1 MFRPKELYIGLRY
14 TGAKRRNGFVSFIAL
29 ISMLGIAL
37 GVAALIVVLSVMNGF
52 GKELRERT
60 LGMTAHA
67 TVTGQDGKLSD
78 WQSIQIKVAKHS
90 SVIGSA
96 PFTNKEAMLSNRNR
110 VSGAIIRG
118 VLPEQ
123 ENGVSEIGDKMV
135 SGRLSDLKAGRFG
148 IILGKELANAMGV
161 FEGEK
166 ITVITPQANV
176 TPVGVMPRLRRF
188 TVVGVFEAGMHQ
200 FDRSMAIIHI
210 QDAQKLF
217 SMGDKVD
224 GVRLKLDDMFSAYE
238 VTHEL
243 DQQIGEDYW
252 VRDWTKMHSNLF
264 KALKTEKVV
273 MFIILLLIVAVA
285 AFNIIST
292 LVMTVNDKQADIA
305 ILRTIG
311 MTPTS
316 LMWVFIVQGVVIGL
330 VGTSLGVALGVPVAL
345 NVNDI
350 VGFFEGLM
358 NTKFLPA
365 DVYYITELKSD
376 LHLSDVLT
384 YAASAFGL
392 SVLATIYPAYRAAK
406 IQPADALRYE

>member
-14 TGAKRRNGFVSFIAL
+14 TRAKRRNGFVSFIAL

-67 TVTGQDGKLSD
+67 TITGQEGSLSNWSD
-78 WQSIQIKVAKHS
+78 IRIKVARHPG
-90 SVIGSA
+90 VIDSA
-96 PFTNKEAMLSNRNR
+96 PFTQNEAMLSNRNR

-118 VLPEQ
+118 VVPSMEPK
-123 ENGVSEIGDKMV
+123 VSEIDEKMI
-135 SGRLSDLKAGRFG
+135 SGRLNDLKPGEFG
-148 IILGKELANAMGV
+148 IILGRELANAMGV

-200 FDRSMAIIHI
+200 FDRSMALMHVE
-210 QDAQKLF
+210 DAQKLF
-217 SMGDKVD
+217 SMGDRVE
-224 GVRLKLDDMFSAYE
+224 GVRLKLRDMFNAQQMTYE
-238 VTHEL
+238 LNNIV
-243 DQQIGEDYW
+243 GEDYW
-252 VRDWTKMHSNLF
+252 VRDWTQMHTNLF

-311 MTPTS
+311 MTPGS
-316 LMWVFIVQGVVIGL
+316 LMWVFIIQGVVIGL
-330 VGTSLGVALGVPVAL
+330 IGTLIGVLIGVPVAL

-350 VGFFEGLM
+350 VTFVETLLH
-358 NTKFLPA
+358 TKFLPA
-365 DVYYITELKSD
+365 DVYYITDIKSD
-376 LHLSDVLT
+376 LQVKDVLI
-384 YAASAFGL
+384 YSASAFGL
-392 SVLATIYPAYRAAK
+392 SVLATIYPAWRAAR

>member
-14 TGAKRRNGFVSFIAL
+14 TRAKRRNGFVSFIAL
-29 ISMLGIAL
+29 LSMLGIAL

-67 TVTGQDGKLSD
+67 TVTGQDGRLDD
-78 WQSIQIKVAKHS
+78 WQSVQAKISKHPN
-90 SVIGSA
+90 VLNSA
-96 PFTNKEAMLSNRNR
+96 PFTQNEAMLSNRSR

-118 VLPEQ
+118 VFPTLEPS
-123 ENGVSEIGDKMV
+123 VSDIDEKMV
-135 SGRLSDLKAGRFG
+135 SGKLADLKPGEFG
-148 IILGKELANAMGV
+148 IILGRELANAMGV

-176 TPVGVMPRLRRF
+176 TPVGVMPRLKRF

-200 FDRSMAIIHI
+200 FDRSMAIINI
-210 QDAQKLF
+210 QGAQKLF
-217 SMGDKVD
+217 SMGSSVE
-224 GVRLKLDDMFSAYE
+224 GLRLKLDDMFSAYK

-243 DQQIGEDYW
+243 DSLVGEDYW
-252 VRDWTKMHSNLF
+252 VRDWTQMNNNLF

-292 LVMTVNDKQADIA
+292 LVMTVNEKQADIA

-311 MTPTS
+311 MTPNS
-316 LMWVFIVQGVVIGL
+316 LMWVFIVQGTVIGL
-330 VGTSLGVALGVPVAL
+330 VGTIIGVGIGVPIAA
-345 NVNDI
+345 NVGDI
-350 VGFFEGLM
+350 VSFIESIFQ
-358 NTKFLPA
+358 TKFLPA
-365 DVYYITELKSD
+365 DVYYISDIKSD
-376 LHLSDVLT
+376 LRLSDVLT
-384 YAASAFGL
+384 YSASAFGL
-392 SVLATIYPAYRAAK
+392 SVLATIYPAWRAAR

>member
-14 TGAKRRNGFVSFIAL
+14 TRAKRRNGFVSFIAL
-29 ISMLGIAL
+29 LSMIGIAL

-67 TVTGQDGKLSD
+67 TVTGQDGTLSD
-78 WQSIQIKVAKHS
+78 WQSVERRVRVHR
-90 SVIGSA
+90 SVINAA
-96 PFTNKEAMLSNRNR
+96 PFTQNEAMLSNRSR
-110 VSGAIIRG
+110 VSGALIRG
-118 VLPEQ
+118 VYPRLEPR
-123 ENGVSEIGDKMV
+123 VSDIDSKMV
-135 SGRLSDLKAGRFG
+135 SGALTDLQPGQFG
-148 IILGKELANAMGV
+148 IILGRELANAMGV

-176 TPVGVMPRLRRF
+176 TPVGVMPRLKRF

-200 FDRSMAIIHI
+200 FDRSMALMHI
-210 QDAQKLF
+210 EDAQILF
-217 SMGDKVD
+217 SKVD
-224 GVRLKLDDMFSAYE
+224 RVDGLRLKLDDMLNSYK
-238 VTHEL
+238 VTGEL
-243 DQQIGEDYW
+243 NQLVGEDYW

-264 KALKTEKVV
+264 KALQTEKVV

-292 LVMTVNDKQADIA
+292 LVMTVNEKQADIA

-311 MTPTS
+311 MTPNS

-330 VGTSLGVALGVPVAL
+330 VGTLLGVAIGVPVAL
-345 NVNDI
+345 NVNEI
-350 VGFFEGLM
+350 VVFFETLLH
-358 NTKFLPA
+358 TKFLPA
-365 DVYYITELKSD
+365 DVYYISDIKAD
-376 LHLSDVLT
+376 LHARDVLV

-392 SVLATIYPAYRAAK
+392 SVLATIYPAWRAARV
-406 IQPADALRYE
+406 QPADALRYE

>member
-67 TVTGQDGKLSD
+67 TVTGQDGKLTD

-90 SVIGSA
+90 RVVDSA
-96 PFTNKEAMLSNRNR
+96 PFTQNEAMLSNRNR

-123 ENGVSEIGDKMV
+123 EIGVSEIGDKVV
-135 SGRLSDLKAGRFG
+135 SGRLTDLKPGRFG

-200 FDRSMAIIHI
+200 FDRSMAIVHM

-217 SMGDKVD
+217 SMGDRVE
-224 GVRLKLDDMFSAYE
+224 GVRLKLDDMFNAYQ

-243 DQQIGEDYW
+243 DKSVGEDYW

-311 MTPTS
+311 MTPNS

-330 VGTSLGVALGVPVAL
+330 VGTILGVSIGVPVAL
-345 NVNDI
+345 NVNEI
-350 VGFFEGLM
+350 VGFVEGLM
-358 NTKFLPA
+358 QTKFLPA

-384 YAASAFGL
+384 YTLSAFGL
-392 SVLATIYPAYRAAK
+392 SVLATIYPAYRAAR

>member
-14 TGAKRRNGFVSFIAL
+14 TRAKRRNGFVSFIAL

-67 TVTGQDGKLSD
+67 TVTGQDGKLED
-78 WQSIQIKVAKHS
+78 WQSIQIKSAMHPN
-90 SVIGSA
+90 VISSA
-96 PFTNKEAMLSNRNR
+96 PFTQNEAMLSNRNR

-118 VLPEQ
+118 VLPDQ
-123 ENGVSEIGDKMV
+123 EPKVSEIADKMV
-135 SGRLSDLKAGRFG
+135 SGRLSDLKAGGFG
-148 IILGKELANAMGV
+148 IILGRELANAMGV

-166 ITVITPQANV
+166 ITLITPQANV

-200 FDRSMAIIHI
+200 FDRSMAFIHMN
-210 QDAQKLF
+210 DAQKLF
-217 SMGDKVD
+217 SMGVKVE

-243 DQQIGEDYW
+243 NRTLGEDYW

-311 MTPTS
+311 MTPAS

-330 VGTSLGVALGVPVAL
+330 VGTLLGVAIGVPVAL
-345 NVNDI
+345 NVNEI
-350 VGFFEGLM
+350 VGFVEGLM
-358 NTKFLPA
+358 NTKFMPA

-376 LHLSDVLT
+376 LRLSDVLT
-384 YAASAFGL
+384 YTASAFGL
-392 SVLATIYPAYRAAK
+392 SVLATIYPAYRAAR

>member
-14 TGAKRRNGFVSFIAL
+14 TRAKRRNGFVSFIAL
-29 ISMLGIAL
+29 LSMLGIAL

-67 TVTGQDGKLSD
+67 TVSGQDGRLDD
-78 WQSIQIKVAKHS
+78 WQSVQAKISKHPNVLS
-90 SVIGSA
+90 SA
-96 PFTNKEAMLSNRNR
+96 PFTQNEAMLSNRSR

-118 VLPEQ
+118 VFPTLEPS
-123 ENGVSEIGDKMV
+123 VSDIDEKMV
-135 SGRLSDLKAGRFG
+135 SGKLADLKPGEFG
-148 IILGKELANAMGV
+148 IILGRELANAMGV

-176 TPVGVMPRLRRF
+176 TPVGVMPRLKRF

-200 FDRSMAIIHI
+200 FDRSMAIINI

-217 SMGDKVD
+217 SMGSSVE
-224 GVRLKLDDMFSAYE
+224 GLRLKLDDMFSAYK

-243 DQQIGEDYW
+243 DSLVGEDYW
-252 VRDWTKMHSNLF
+252 VRDWTQMNSNLF

-292 LVMTVNDKQADIA
+292 LVMTVNEKQADIA

-311 MTPTS
+311 MTPNS
-316 LMWVFIVQGVVIGL
+316 LMWVFIVQGTVIGL
-330 VGTSLGVALGVPVAL
+330 VGTIIGVGIGVPIAA
-345 NVNDI
+345 NVGDI
-350 VGFFEGLM
+350 VSFIESIFQ
-358 NTKFLPA
+358 TKFLPA
-365 DVYYITELKSD
+365 DVYYISDIKSD
-376 LHLSDVLT
+376 LRLSDVLT
-384 YAASAFGL
+384 YSASAFGL
-392 SVLATIYPAYRAAK
+392 SVLATIYPAWRAAR

>member
-67 TVTGQDGKLSD
+67 TVTGQNGKLSD
-78 WQSIQIKVAKHS
+78 WQSVQIKVSQHH
-90 SVIGSA
+90 SVINSA
-96 PFTNKEAMLSNRNR
+96 PFTQNEAMLSNRNR

-123 ENGVSEIGDKMV
+123 EIGVSDIGDKVV
-135 SGRLSDLKAGRFG
+135 SGRLTDLKPGRFG
-148 IILGKELANAMGV
+148 IILGRELANAMGV

-166 ITVITPQANV
+166 VTVITPQANV
-176 TPVGVMPRLRRF
+176 TPIGVMPRLRRF

-200 FDRSMAIIHI
+200 FDRSMAIIHM

-217 SMGDKVD
+217 SLGDKVE

-243 DQQIGEDYW
+243 NRDIGEDYW
-252 VRDWTKMHSNLF
+252 VRDWTKMNSNLF

-311 MTPTS
+311 MTPNS

-330 VGTSLGVALGVPVAL
+330 VGTLLGVAIGVPVAL
-345 NVNDI
+345 NVSEI
-350 VGFFEGLM
+350 VGFIEGLM

-376 LHLSDVLT
+376 LHLSDILT
-384 YAASAFGL
+384 YTLSAFGL
-392 SVLATIYPAYRAAK
+392 SVLATIYPAYRAAR

>member
-14 TGAKRRNGFVSFIAL
+14 TRAKRRNGFVSFIAL

-67 TVTGQDGKLSD
+67 TVSGQDGKLTD
-78 WQSIQIKVAKHS
+78 WQSIQIKVAKNPR
-90 SVIGSA
+90 VVDSA
-96 PFTNKEAMLSNRNR
+96 PFTQNEAMLSNRNR

-123 ENGVSEIGDKMV
+123 EIGVSEIGDKVV
-135 SGRLSDLKAGRFG
+135 SGRLTDLKPGRFG
-148 IILGKELANAMGV
+148 IILGRELANAMGV

-176 TPVGVMPRLRRF
+176 TPLGVMPRLRRF

-200 FDRSMAIIHI
+200 FDRSMAIVHM

-217 SMGDKVD
+217 SMGDKVE
-224 GVRLKLDDMFSAYE
+224 GVRLKLDDMFNAYQ

-243 DQQIGEDYW
+243 EKNIGEDYW

-292 LVMTVNDKQADIA
+292 LVMTVNEKQADIA

-311 MTPTS
+311 MTPNS

-330 VGTSLGVALGVPVAL
+330 VGTMLGVAIGVPVAL
-345 NVNDI
+345 HVNEI
-350 VGFFEGLM
+350 VGFIEGLM
-358 NTKFLPA
+358 QTKFLPA

-384 YAASAFGL
+384 YTLSAFGL
-392 SVLATIYPAYRAAK
+392 SVLATIYPAYRAAR

>member
-1 MFRPKELYIGLRY
+1 MFRPKELFIGLRY
-14 TGAKRRNGFVSFIAL
+14 TRAKRRNGFVSFIAML
-29 ISMLGIAL
+29 SMMGIAL

-52 GKELRERT
+52 GKELRDRT

-67 TVTGQDGKLSD
+67 TVTGQDGTLSD
-78 WQSIQIKVAKHS
+78 WQSIERRVREHR
-90 SVIGSA
+90 SVINTA
-96 PFTNKEAMLSNRNR
+96 PFTQSEAMLSNRSR

-118 VLPEQ
+118 VYPEL
-123 ENGVSEIGDKMV
+123 EPRVSDIDTKMV
-135 SGRLSDLKAGRFG
+135 SGALTDLQPGQFG
-148 IILGKELANAMGV
+148 IILGRELANAMGV

-176 TPVGVMPRLRRF
+176 TPVGVMPRLKRF

-200 FDRSMAIIHI
+200 FDRSMALMHI
-210 QDAQKLF
+210 EDAQILF
-217 SMGDKVD
+217 SKVDKVD
-224 GVRLKLDDMFSAYE
+224 GLRLKLDDMLSSYK
-238 VTHEL
+238 VTGEL
-243 DQQIGEDYW
+243 NQLVGEDYW

-264 KALKTEKVV
+264 KALQTEKVV

-292 LVMTVNDKQADIA
+292 LVMTVNEKQADIA

-311 MTPTS
+311 MTPNS

-330 VGTSLGVALGVPVAL
+330 VGTLLGVAIGVPMAL
-345 NVNDI
+345 NVNEI
-350 VGFFEGLM
+350 VVFFETLLH
-358 NTKFLPA
+358 TKFLPA
-365 DVYYITELKSD
+365 DVYYISDIKSD
-376 LHLSDVLT
+376 LQARDVLV

-392 SVLATIYPAYRAAK
+392 SVLATIYPAWRAAR

>member
-14 TGAKRRNGFVSFIAL
+14 TRAKRRNGFVSFIAL
-29 ISMLGIAL
+29 LSMLGIAL

-67 TVTGQDGKLSD
+67 TVTGQDGRLDDWLSM
-78 WQSIQIKVAKHS
+78 QAKVSKHS
-90 SVIGSA
+90 NVLASA
-96 PFTNKEAMLSNRNR
+96 PFTQNEAMLSNRSR

-118 VLPEQ
+118 VFPKLEPS
-123 ENGVSEIGDKMV
+123 VSEIEDKMV
-135 SGRLSDLKAGRFG
+135 SGKLSDLKPGQFG
-148 IILGKELANAMGV
+148 IILGRELANAMGV

-166 ITVITPQANV
+166 ITLVTPQANV
-176 TPVGVMPRLRRF
+176 TPVGVMPRLKRF
-188 TVVGVFEAGMHQ
+188 TVIGVFEAGMHQ

-217 SMGDKVD
+217 SMGENVE
-224 GVRLKLDDMFSAYE
+224 GLRLKLDDMFSAYK
-238 VTHEL
+238 VTREL
-243 DQQIGEDYW
+243 DALVGEDYW

-292 LVMTVNDKQADIA
+292 LVMTVNEKQADIA

-311 MTPTS
+311 MTPNS
-316 LMWVFIVQGVVIGL
+316 LMWVFIVQGTVIGL
-330 VGTSLGVALGVPVAL
+330 VGTVIGVGIGVPIAS
-345 NVNDI
+345 NVGEI
-350 VGFFEGLM
+350 VSFFETLFQ
-358 NTKFLPA
+358 TKFLPA
-365 DVYYITELKSD
+365 DVYYITDIKAD

-384 YAASAFGL
+384 YSASAFGL
-392 SVLATIYPAYRAAK
+392 SVLATIYPAWRAAR

>member
-14 TGAKRRNGFVSFIAL
+14 TRAKRRNGFVSFIAL

-67 TVTGQDGKLSD
+67 TVTGQDGKLED
-78 WQSIQIKVAKHS
+78 WQSIQIKSAMHPNV
-90 SVIGSA
+90 VDSA
-96 PFTNKEAMLSNRNR
+96 PFTQNEAMLSNRNR

-118 VLPEQ
+118 VLPDQ
-123 ENGVSEIGDKMV
+123 EPKVSEIADKMV

-148 IILGKELANAMGV
+148 IILGRELANAMGV

-166 ITVITPQANV
+166 ITLITPQANV

-200 FDRSMAIIHI
+200 FDRSMAFIHMN
-210 QDAQKLF
+210 DAQKLF
-217 SMGDKVD
+217 SMGEKVE

-243 DQQIGEDYW
+243 DRSLGEDYW

-311 MTPTS
+311 MTPSS

-330 VGTSLGVALGVPVAL
+330 VGTLLGVALGVPVAL
-345 NVNDI
+345 YVNEI
-350 VGFFEGLM
+350 VGFVEGLM

-376 LHLSDVLT
+376 LRLSDVLT
-384 YAASAFGL
+384 YTASAFGL
-392 SVLATIYPAYRAAK
+392 SVLATIYPAYRAARV
-406 IQPADALRYE
+406 QPAEALRYE

>member
-14 TGAKRRNGFVSFIAL
+14 TRAKRRNGFVSFIAL

-67 TVTGQDGKLSD
+67 TVTGQDGSLSD
-78 WQSIQIKVAKHS
+78 WQSVQAKVGIHP
-90 SVIGSA
+90 SVISSA
-96 PFTNKEAMLSNRNR
+96 PFTQNEAMLSNRRR

-118 VLPEQ
+118 VLPKLEP
-123 ENGVSEIGDKMV
+123 GVSEIAEKMV
-135 SGRLSDLKAGRFG
+135 SGKLSDLKAGGYG
-148 IILGKELANAMGV
+148 IVLGRELANVMGV

-166 ITVITPQANV
+166 ITVVTPQANV

-188 TVVGVFEAGMHQ
+188 TVVGIFEAGMHQ
-200 FDRSMAIIHI
+200 YDRSMAFIHMA
-210 QDAQKLF
+210 DAQKLF
-217 SMGDKVD
+217 SMGTRVE
-224 GVRLKLDDMFSAYE
+224 GVRLKLDDMFSAQ
-238 VTHEL
+238 VITHEL
-243 DQQIGEDYW
+243 NASIGEDYW

-264 KALKTEKVV
+264 KALKTEKIV
-273 MFIILLLIVAVA
+273 MFIILFLIVAVA

-311 MTPTS
+311 MTPGS
-316 LMWVFIVQGVVIGL
+316 LMWVFIVQGVVIGM
-330 VGTSLGVALGVPVAL
+330 VGTIAGVAIGVPIAL
-345 NVNDI
+345 NVGEI
-350 VGFFEGLM
+350 VSFVEGLF
-358 NTKFLPA
+358 NTRFLPA
-365 DVYYITELKSD
+365 DVYYITDIKSD
-376 LHLSDVLT
+376 LHLSDVLVYT
-384 YAASAFGL
+384 FSAFGL
-392 SVLATIYPAYRAAK
+392 SVLATIYPAWRAAK

>member
-14 TGAKRRNGFVSFIAL
+14 TRAKRRNGFVSFIAL

-67 TVTGQDGKLSD
+67 TVSGHDGYLSD
-78 WQSIQIKVAKHS
+78 WQDIQTRVITHP
-90 SVIGSA
+90 SVLDSA
-96 PFTNKEAMLSNRNR
+96 PYTQTEAMLSNRSR

-118 VLPEQ
+118 VLPDQ
-123 ENGVSEIGDKMV
+123 EPGVSEIVDKMV
-135 SGRLSDLKAGRFG
+135 SGSIHDLRPGGFG
-148 IILGKELANAMGV
+148 IILGRELANAMGV
-161 FEGEK
+161 YEGEQ
-166 ITVITPQANV
+166 ITVITPQANI
-176 TPVGVMPRLRRF
+176 TPVGVLPRLRRF

-200 FDRSMAIIHI
+200 FDRSMALMHI

-217 SMGDKVD
+217 SMGDRVN
-224 GVRLKLDDMFSAYE
+224 GVRLKLDDMFNARQI
-238 VTHEL
+238 THQL
-243 DQQIGEDYW
+243 DSQIGEDYW
-252 VRDWTKMHSNLF
+252 VKDWTRMHSNLF

-292 LVMTVNDKQADIA
+292 LVMTVNDKQSDIA

-311 MTPTS
+311 MTPGS
-316 LMWVFIVQGVVIGL
+316 LMVIFIIQGMVIGL
-330 VGTSLGVALGVPVAL
+330 IGTLMGVAIGIPVAL

-350 VGFFEGLM
+350 VTAVEQVM

-365 DVYYITELKSD
+365 DVYYITEIKSD
-376 LHLSDVLT
+376 LHASDVLT
-384 YAASAFGL
+384 YAVSAFSL
-392 SVLATIYPAYRAAK
+392 SVLATIYPAWRAAK
-406 IQPADALRYE
+406 VQPADALRYE

>member
-14 TGAKRRNGFVSFIAL
+14 TRAKRRNGFVSFIAL

-78 WQSIQIKVAKHS
+78 WQSIQVKVAKHPK
-90 SVIGSA
+90 VLESA
-96 PFTNKEAMLSNRNR
+96 PFTQNEAMLSNRNR

-118 VLPEQ
+118 VLPKQ
-123 ENGVSEIGDKMV
+123 EPNVSEIDDKMV
-135 SGRLSDLKAGRFG
+135 SGHLSDLKPGRFG
-148 IILGKELANAMGV
+148 IILGRELATAMGV

-200 FDRSMAIIHI
+200 FDRSMAIMHM

-217 SMGDKVD
+217 SMGDKVE

-243 DQQIGEDYW
+243 NGIIGEDYW

-311 MTPTS
+311 MTPNS

-330 VGTSLGVALGVPVAL
+330 VGTLLGVALGVPIAV
-345 NVNDI
+345 NVNEI

-384 YAASAFGL
+384 YTGSAFAL
-392 SVLATIYPAYRAAK
+392 SVLATIYPAYRAAR

>member
-14 TGAKRRNGFVSFIAL
+14 TRAKRRNGFVSFIAL

-67 TVTGQDGKLSD
+67 TVTGQDGSLED
-78 WQSIQIKVAKHS
+78 WQSVQTKVGIHP
-90 SVIGSA
+90 SVISAA
-96 PFTNKEAMLSNRNR
+96 PFTQNEAMLSNRNR

-118 VLPEQ
+118 VLPEM
-123 ENGVSEIGDKMV
+123 EPGVSEIAEKMV
-135 SGRLSDLKAGRFG
+135 SGKLSDLVPGGYG
-148 IILGKELANAMGV
+148 IILGRELANAMGV

-166 ITVITPQANV
+166 ITLVTPQANV

-200 FDRSMAIIHI
+200 FDRSMAFIHMR
-210 QDAQKLF
+210 DAQKLF
-217 SMGDKVD
+217 SMGERVE
-224 GVRLKLDDMFSAYE
+224 GVRLKLDDMFSAQSITYE
-238 VTHEL
+238 LNKTM
-243 DQQIGEDYW
+243 GEDYW

-273 MFIILLLIVAVA
+273 MFIILFLIVAVA

-311 MTPTS
+311 MTPDS

-330 VGTSLGVALGVPVAL
+330 VGTLVGVAIGVPIAL
-345 NVNDI
+345 NVGEI
-350 VGFFEGLM
+350 VGFVEGLF

-365 DVYYITELKSD
+365 DVYYITDIKSD
-376 LHLSDVLT
+376 LHLVDVLT
-384 YAASAFGL
+384 YTLSAFGL
-392 SVLATIYPAYRAAK
+392 SVLATIYPAWRAAK

>member
-78 WQSIQIKVAKHS
+78 WQSVQIKVAQHP
-90 SVIGSA
+90 SVVNSA
-96 PFTNKEAMLSNRNR
+96 PFTQNEAMLSNRNR

-123 ENGVSEIGDKMV
+123 EIGVSDIGDKVV
-135 SGRLSDLKAGRFG
+135 SGRLTDLKPGRFG
-148 IILGKELANAMGV
+148 IILGRELANAMGV

-200 FDRSMAIIHI
+200 FDRSMAIMHM

-217 SMGDKVD
+217 SMGEKVE
-224 GVRLKLDDMFSAYE
+224 GVRLKLDDMFSAYK

-243 DQQIGEDYW
+243 DRDIGEDYW

-311 MTPTS
+311 MTPNS

-330 VGTSLGVALGVPVAL
+330 IGTILGVAIGVPVAL
-345 NVNDI
+345 NVGEI
-350 VGFFEGLM
+350 VNFIEGLM

-384 YAASAFGL
+384 YTLSAFGL
-392 SVLATIYPAYRAAK
+392 SVLATIYPAYRAAR